1 MLNVGNSFLRSC
13 EAQGSLHSSKYKRH
27 HLMVVNVLTLSCPS
41 IILIQRYGFFRMF
54 NKYSTFRS
62 IFCQFLFHG
71 SDFAG
76 LNTMLFLCLFVCLC
90 SDVNTSN
97 RLSFVE
103 QRVFNLIDVIQLLND
118 SLKHIQGNNMYVW
131 MYDQSKFDSTWKH
144 NNNKCVFCFL
154 THFSQTEHNILSSVT
169 IIYFSDTYILA
180 YLNLCYRLCYI

>member
-1 MLNVGNSFLRSC
+1 
-13 EAQGSLHSSKYKRH
+13 
-27 HLMVVNVLTLSCPS
+27 
-41 IILIQRYGFFRMF
+41 MF

-118 SLKHIQGNNMYVW
+118 SLKHIQGNSMYVC
-131 MYDQSKFDSTWKH
+131 MYECMIRA
-144 NNNKCVFCFL
+144 NL
-154 THFSQTEHNILSSVT
+154 TPHENIT
-169 IIYFSDTYILA
+169 IINVCFVF
-180 YLNLCYRLCYI
+180 